1 MKYRITCFVLALFVP
16 LSTASAFDESHGS
29 KLHALNKCVGCDLGL
44 ADLQNLDPSYA
55 NLTGAVLRN
64 ANLSA
69 AVLSGAKLTSE
80 GIRGA
85 ILQGALLRNGNLIGA
100 VLSASSLTDADSR
113 SVILQEVLLRNGNL
127 VGAVLSTSSLT
138 DANIRGALSEHSNWP
153 TIPQLFCKG
162 ELIGGC
168 DITVELH
175 TKGELKDILK

>member
-1 MKYRITCFVLALFVP
+1 MKYRITCFVLALFVT
-16 LSTASAFDESHGS
+16 LSTASAFDESLGS

-85 ILQGALLRNGNLIGA
+85 ILQGVLLRNANLMGT
-100 VLSASSLTDADSR
+100 VLSRANLTDADVR
-113 SVILQEVLLRNGNL
+113 D
-127 VGAVLSTSSLT
+127 AVLKKIWNTGT
-138 DANIRGALSEHSNWP
+138 IYCNTKTNWGIENRDCP
-153 TIPQLFCKG
+153 
-162 ELIGGC
+162 
-168 DITVELH
+168 
-175 TKGELKDILK
+175 

>member
-64 ANLSA
+64 ANLAA
-69 AVLSGAKLTSE
+69 AVLSGAKLTGE

-85 ILQGALLRNGNLIGA
+85 ILQGVLLRNANLMGT
-100 VLSASSLTDADSR
+100 VLSRANLTDADVR
-113 SVILQEVLLRNGNL
+113 D
-127 VGAVLSTSSLT
+127 AVLKQIWNTGT
-138 DANIRGALSEHSNWP
+138 IYCNTKTNWGIENRDCP
-153 TIPQLFCKG
+153 
-162 ELIGGC
+162 
-168 DITVELH
+168 
-175 TKGELKDILK
+175 